1 MGTCN
6 WHELKEVILDVE
18 STLNNR
24 PLGYVQDDVQ
34 RPVLTPSAMLY
45 GQPNQLP
52 EEEAEVIEDVNL
64 RKCAKYL
71 KQCKDVLW
79 PRCTTEYLN
88 ALKEHHN
95 LNCRTGEVTVNP
107 GDVVLI
113 KGDEYDQGR

>member
-6 WHELKEVILDVE
+6 WQELKEVILDIE

-71 KQCKDVLW
+71 KQCKDVLC

-88 ALKEHHN
+88 ALSNGPCK
-95 LNCRTGEVTVNP
+95 R
-107 GDVVLI
+107 
-113 KGDEYDQGR
+113 